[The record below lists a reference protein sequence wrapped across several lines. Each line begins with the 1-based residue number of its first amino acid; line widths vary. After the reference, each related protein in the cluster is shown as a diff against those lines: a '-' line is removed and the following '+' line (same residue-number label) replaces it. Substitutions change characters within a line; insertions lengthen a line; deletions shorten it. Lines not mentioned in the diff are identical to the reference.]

1 MLGALAAGVL
11 AWIISGIPVAAPLV
25 AVAVPG
31 VPWLLSAGREE
42 QRTIARVEAV
52 EAWTRRLR
60 DVEDSGVGL
69 QEAIVD
75 TAQTAPAAIAADVQL
90 LAARIQAGWD
100 VEAALYAFAEAFG
113 IRSATRSWWPSRCTS
128 ATGVPG
134 WPTR

>member
-1 MLGALAAGVL
+1 M
-11 AWIISGIPVAAPLV
+11 AAPLV

-75 TAQTAPAAIAADVQL
+75 TAQTAPAAIAADV
-90 LAARIQAGWD
+90 AVARRGASKPAGTSKRRSTRSPRP
-100 VEAALYAFAEAFG
+100 FG
-113 IRSATRSWWPSRCTS
+113 IRSATRSLWPSRCTS